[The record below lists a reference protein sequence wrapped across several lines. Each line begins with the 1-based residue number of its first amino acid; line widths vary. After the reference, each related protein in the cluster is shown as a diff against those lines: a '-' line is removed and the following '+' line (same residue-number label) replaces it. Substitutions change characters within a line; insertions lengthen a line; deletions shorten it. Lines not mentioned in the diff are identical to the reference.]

1 MSICWRFLQIIL
13 MTSLLG
19 ACASTSNSSSSAM
32 QKSGSGASQP
42 SAPGSGSSGG
52 TGSYA
57 EIAPPAAPKDG
68 LAASTK
74 RPEVQIFAKQLAE
87 TRKLPEDSIL
97 KLLDEARYSATV
109 ARLIAPVAT
118 GQPRPPRSWET
129 YRGRRLDPITI
140 SQGRAFMQANA
151 QALNRA
157 EQRYGVPQQIIA
169 ALIGVETLYGKNMGN
184 FRALDALATLAFD
197 YPDPSRPA
205 RAEMFRNNLADLIE
219 LDLTGKVNARI
230 LKGSY
235 AGAVG
240 IPQFMPSSI
249 KRFAVSAAGIQQIDL
264 IGNRAD
270 AIMSVA
276 NYLVEHGWQRGVPV
290 FAPVILP
297 ADANKLVDG
306 GLKPTLDWPQLQ
318 AAGAKIAP
326 NQPAGTQS
334 WMRGAL
340 GVIDL
345 VEESVGR
352 AELRTATPNFFAIT
366 LYNHSYFYAAAITDL
381 AAALVSK

>member
-1 MSICWRFLQIIL
+1 MSIIWRFVQIIL
-13 MTSLLG
+13 VTTLLG
-19 ACASTSNSSSSAM
+19 GCASQSNSSASGDGKPATNGSQSTGQSA
-32 QKSGSGASQP
+32 SRDADPDLQP
-42 SAPGSGSSGG
+42 PG
-52 TGSYA
+52 
-57 EIAPPAAPKDG
+57 APKNG
-68 LAASTK
+68 LAASTQ
-74 RPEVQIFAKQLAE
+74 RPEVRKFAQNLAS
-87 TRKLPEDSIL
+87 TRNLSEPSIL

-118 GQPRPPRSWET
+118 GEPRAPRSWAT
-129 YRGRRLDPITI
+129 YRARRLDPITI
-140 SQGRAFMQANA
+140 GQGRAFMKANA
-151 QALNRA
+151 TALDQA
-157 EQRYGVPQQIIA
+157 EKRYGVPQQIIA

-197 YPDPSRPA
+197 YPDPSRPE

-219 LDLTGKVNARI
+219 LDLTGKVNARV

-249 KRFAVSAAGIQQIDL
+249 KRFAISASGIQQIDL
-264 IGNRAD
+264 ISNRAD

-297 ADANKLVDG
+297 ADAAKLVDG
-306 GLKPTLDWPQLQ
+306 GLKPTMDWPQLK
-318 AAGAKIAP
+318 AAGATLAA

-340 GVIDL
+340 GVVDL
-345 VEESVGR
+345 VEESKGT

-366 LYNHSYFYAAAITDL
+366 MYNHSYFYAAAITDL

>member
-1 MSICWRFLQIIL
+1 MSISWRFVQIVL
-13 MTSLLG
+13 LSTLLG
-19 ACASTSNSSSSAM
+19 GCASQSNSSASGNTGKPGAGSS
-32 QKSGSGASQP
+32 SQP
-42 SAPGSGSSGG
+42 SGQVSSQQEQ
-52 TGSYA
+52 A
-57 EIAPPAAPKDG
+57 DAPPPGAPKGGFASSTQRPDVRKFAQN
-68 LAASTK
+68 LASS
-74 RPEVQIFAKQLAE
+74 RNLSEP
-87 TRKLPEDSIL
+87 DIL

-118 GQPRPPRSWET
+118 GQPRVPRSWQT
-129 YRGRRLDPITI
+129 YRARRLDPITI
-140 SQGRAFMQANA
+140 AQGREFMKANA
-151 QALNRA
+151 LALDRA

-184 FRALDALATLAFD
+184 FRALDALATLGFD
-197 YPDPSRPA
+197 YPDPSRPE

-219 LDLTGKVNARI
+219 LDLTGKINARI

-249 KRFAVSAAGIQQIDL
+249 KRFAVSAAGVQQIDL

-297 ADANKLVDG
+297 ADAAKLVDG
-306 GLKPTLDWPQLQ
+306 GLKPTLDWPELKE
-318 AAGAKIAP
+318 AGAKLAP
-326 NQPAGTQS
+326 HQPAGVQN

-345 VEESVGR
+345 VEESQGTS
-352 AELRTATPNFFAIT
+352 ELRTATPNFFAIT
-366 LYNHSYFYAAAITDL
+366 MYNRSYFYAAAITDL
-381 AAALVSK
+381 AAALVNKP

>member
-1 MSICWRFLQIIL
+1 MSISWRFVQIIL
-13 MTSLLG
+13 AVTLLG
-19 ACASTSNSSSSAM
+19 GCASQSNSSSTGNEN
-32 QKSGSGASQP
+32 K
-42 SAPGSGSSGG
+42 PGSGSSQTSGQSSSSSG
-52 TGSYA
+52 QADPMPPG
-57 EIAPPAAPKDG
+57 APPSG
-68 LAASTK
+68 LAASSQ
-74 RPEVQIFAKQLAE
+74 RPEVRKFAKDLASARNLSE
-87 TRKLPEDSIL
+87 PKIL

-118 GQPRPPRSWET
+118 GQPRVPRSWQT

-140 SQGRAFMQANA
+140 SQGREFMKSNA
-151 QALNRA
+151 AALDRA

-197 YPDPSRPA
+197 YPDPSRPE

-219 LDLTGKVNARI
+219 LDLTGKINARV

-249 KRFAVSAAGIQQIDL
+249 KRFAVSAAGNLEIDL
-264 IGNRAD
+264 IANRAD

-297 ADANKLVDG
+297 ADAAKLVDG
-306 GLKPTLDWPQLQ
+306 GLKPTTDWPQLK
-318 AAGAKIAP
+318 AAGATLSP
-326 NQPAGTQS
+326 NQSAVNQS
-334 WMRGAL
+334 WMRGGL

-345 VEESVGR
+345 VEEAQGKS
-352 AELRTATPNFFAIT
+352 ELRTATPNFFAIT
-366 LYNHSYFYAAAITDL
+366 MYNRSYFYAAAITDL
-381 AAALVSK
+381 AAALVNNK

>member
-1 MSICWRFLQIIL
+1 MSICLRFMQIIL
-13 MTSLLG
+13 VSSLLG
-19 ACASTSNSSSSAM
+19 ACASQSNSSASA
-32 QKSGSGASQP
+32 GNNPPAAS
-42 SAPGSGSSGG
+42 SGSSIGQKAQSP
-52 TGSYA
+52 TDPDA
-57 EIAPPAAPKDG
+57 APPGAPKDG
-68 LAASTK
+68 LAASTS
-74 RPEVQIFAKQLAE
+74 RPEVQKFAKQLAQS
-87 TRKLPEDSIL
+87 RNLPETSIL

-118 GQPRPPRSWET
+118 GQPRAPRSWQT

-140 SQGRAFMQANA
+140 SQGREFMKANA
-151 QALNRA
+151 AALDRA

-184 FRALDALATLAFD
+184 FRALDALATLGFD
-197 YPDPSRPA
+197 YPDPSRPE

-219 LDLTGKVNARI
+219 LDLTGKVNARL

-249 KRFAVSAAGIQQIDL
+249 KRFAVSAAGTQQIDL

-276 NYLVEHGWQRGVPV
+276 NYLVEHGWKRGIPV

-297 ADANKLVDG
+297 ADAGKLVDG
-306 GLKPTLDWPQLQ
+306 GLKPTTDWQQLK
-318 AAGAKIAP
+318 AAGAKL
-326 NQPAGTQS
+326 AGGQTNNNQS
-334 WMRGAL
+334 WMHVGL

-345 VEESVGR
+345 VEEEKGT

-366 LYNHSYFYAAAITDL
+366 MYNRSYFYAAAITDL